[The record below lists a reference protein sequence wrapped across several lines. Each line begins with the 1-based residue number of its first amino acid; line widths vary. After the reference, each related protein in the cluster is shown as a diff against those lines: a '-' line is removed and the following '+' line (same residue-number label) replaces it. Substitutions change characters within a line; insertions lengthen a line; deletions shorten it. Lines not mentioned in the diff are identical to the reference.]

1 MVLHKAICT
10 LIRKM
15 EAMVPPFEPA
25 AAPAALAAA
34 PPTALPATS
43 LADLRVGQ
51 SATVA
56 GIAPGPLRLRLH
68 ELGFVP
74 GARVRLVRRAPLRDP
89 LQVEVCGYHLSLRVS
104 EARGVRVDAVA

>member
-1 MVLHKAICT
+1 MVDYQAICT

-15 EAMVPPFEPA
+15 ETQVPPVDPASRSSAPA
-25 AAPAALAAA
+25 AAA
-34 PPTALPATS
+34 PIPLPVAC

-68 ELGFVP
+68 EMGFVP

-104 EARGVRVDAVA
+104 EARGVRVDAVT